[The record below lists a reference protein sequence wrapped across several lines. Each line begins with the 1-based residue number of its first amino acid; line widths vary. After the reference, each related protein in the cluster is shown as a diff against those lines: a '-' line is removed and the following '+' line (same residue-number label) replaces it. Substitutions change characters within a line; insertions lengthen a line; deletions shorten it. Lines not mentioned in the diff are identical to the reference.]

1 MAKLQ
6 NDLYQVLDLLREDVL
21 DPIPEVAWGESMTG
35 DIVFRNRLVCADGFS
50 VSVQMSWASYCKPR
64 RNLACSA
71 DYESAELGYPNRTD
85 ELLRD
90 YADDPEEDPDTV
102 FPYVPMKVL
111 EQVFQKHGGLHPKE
125 TIRLAKIKKQLEAKN
140 V

>member
-21 DPIPEVAWGESMTG
+21 DPVQVVVWGESMSG
-35 DIVFRNRLVCADGFS
+35 DIVFRDRLVCADGFS
-50 VSVQMSWASYCKPR
+50 VSVQMHWGSYCSPR
-64 RNLACSA
+64 KNLARSA
-71 DYESAELGYPNRTD
+71 DYESAELGYPNQAD

-102 FPYVPMKVL
+102 YSYVPMQVL
-111 EQVFQKHGGLHPKE
+111 EQVFQKHGGLHPQE
-125 TIRLAKIKKQLEAKN
+125 VIRLKKIQKQLEAKN